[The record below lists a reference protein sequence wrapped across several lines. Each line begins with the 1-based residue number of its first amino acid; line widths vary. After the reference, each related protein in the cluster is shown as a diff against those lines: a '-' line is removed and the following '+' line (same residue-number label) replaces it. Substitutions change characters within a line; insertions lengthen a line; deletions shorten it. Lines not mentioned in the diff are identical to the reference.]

1 MFVLNRYRFVLA
13 HSEIYRILFDLM
25 NYGMTNRVGP
35 VFSEKMKNAST
46 HHEIEY
52 AEFIKS
58 KIFVRS
64 QRPRG
69 RANHHHAMAE
79 NFRCNTVDLPYRGV
93 LAGFID
99 ESAEPRESESEIFE
113 AFAMHLPGHENY
125 QSYSTHAART
135 HASAAA
141 GMSWH
146 AYC

>member
-1 MFVLNRYRFVLA
+1 
-13 HSEIYRILFDLM
+13 
-25 NYGMTNRVGP
+25 MTNRVGP

-93 LAGFID
+93 LAGFIE
-99 ESAEPRESESEIFE
+99 ESAGSAESESENFE
-113 AFAMHLPGHENY
+113 LNKLF
-125 QSYSTHAART
+125 
-135 HASAAA
+135 
-141 GMSWH
+141 
-146 AYC
+146 